1 MTTTTLTP
9 EWVNRLQD
17 KANRALLDHDWT
29 TLESL
34 VAPGARIVGPRGF
47 LISRDRWI
55 GVHQES
61 AYEQER
67 IEVVESV
74 VDTYDN
80 CAVRIDLVES
90 RCRYEGK
97 TIAGRFRGLP
107 DVGDGRG
114 HAANSRPFSTR
125 AWTAGKPVSGSSV
138 RRYFDRFRSPKE
150 HQPCHST

>member
-1 MTTTTLTP
+1 MTTATLTRD
-9 EWVNRLQD
+9 WVNRLQD
-17 KANRALLDHDWT
+17 EVNQALLDHDWS
-29 TLESL
+29 TLERL

-61 AYEQER
+61 TYEQER

-90 RCRYEGK
+90 RCRYEGE
-97 TIAGRFRGLP
+97 TIDGRFRVCQMWVTVEGTPQLAA
-107 DVGDGRG
+107 VQYTSSDGGGGR
-114 HAANSRPFSTR
+114 
-125 AWTAGKPVSGSSV
+125 
-138 RRYFDRFRSPKE
+138 
-150 HQPCHST
+150 

>member
-17 KANRALLDHDWT
+17 KANRALIDHDWT

-97 TIAGRFRGLP
+97 TIAGRFRVCQTWVTVEGTQQLAA
-107 DVGDGRG
+107 VQYTSLDGG
-114 HAANSRPFSTR
+114 
-125 AWTAGKPVSGSSV
+125 
-138 RRYFDRFRSPKE
+138 
-150 HQPCHST
+150 